1 MKSSILTIAALSVAL
16 SLFGC
21 NKSSTP
27 NGEQSEKSNSSKA
40 SKAEWK
46 SVTLRFKGFK
56 KTKSGAT

>member
-1 MKSSILTIAALSVAL
+1 MKSSILTIAALFVAL

-21 NKSSTP
+21 NKSSAP
-27 NGEQSEKSNSSKA
+27 KVEQAKKSTSSEASN
-40 SKAEWK
+40 AEWK